1 MDVIIPIWFVSC
13 DSRYMSISICHEM
26 SQVLLKDMKIYLLT
40 NKRNLQDWIFNSSC
54 VLKLWSWEF
63 LLSRPL
69 QWTPKCKILQLY
81 IFRFFTVKRRRNF
94 AKHFMIHTKAKS
106 CLLKIGEWSSSLPGV
121 SGWHLKWNFRKLCQ
135 HLFNLSSCETSS
147 ISHNP
152 LSSYYCCWISS
163 SVVCKMKLHLWILMP
178 SFFKSWCSKTD
189 NILQG
194 SILFN
199 PESIC
204 KFYCI
209 AC

>member
-1 MDVIIPIWFVSC
+1 MK
-13 DSRYMSISICHEM
+13 
-26 SQVLLKDMKIYLLT
+26 LL
-40 NKRNLQDWIFNSSC
+40 
-54 VLKLWSWEF
+54 SWEF
-63 LLSRPL
+63 LLSWPL

-106 CLLKIGEWSSSLPGV
+106 CLLKIGDWSSSLPGV

-163 SVVCKMKLHLWILMP
+163 SVVCKMKLKLH
-178 SFFKSWCSKTD
+178 FWCQASSKADVVKLT
-189 NILQG
+189 IFYKEAFY
-194 SILFN
+194 SIQIPFVNFIALHVRGQ
-199 PESIC
+199 
-204 KFYCI
+204 FYLYWSDDVQ
-209 AC
+209 